1 MVTIVNCEWQRVAM
15 SLIPEFE
22 LGLWNAWIITV
33 LGFILPWIPS
43 YINKEATKKRMEE
56 IKWSEFSKT
65 VKIVLIITQVI
76 IMPFTIIYSF
86 FLPLKLGTVWFYVG
100 LPISILGIIIP
111 VISGVSLYG
120 ATAPLDKPVTTGVYR
135 ITRNPEYFSAF
146 LQYLGIGISGLS
158 WVFIL
163 SAVTWII
170 SLHIMVV
177 QSEEP
182 SLIEKYGDE
191 YREYMNR
198 TPRWIGIPKSGI

>member
-1 MVTIVNCEWQRVAM
+1 M

-33 LGFILPWIPS
+33 LGFVLSMIPS
-43 YINKEATKKRMEE
+43 YINKEIQKKRMGK

-65 VKIVLIITQVI
+65 VKIILIITQVI

-86 FLPLKLGTVWFYVG
+86 FLPLKLDTVWFYVG
-100 LPISILGIIIP
+100 LPISILGIIMPFIAQ
-111 VISGVSLYG
+111 VSF
-120 ATAPLDKPVTTGVYR
+120 ATAPLDKPITTGAYR
-135 ITRNPEYFSAF
+135 ISRNPEYFSVF

-163 SAVTWII
+163 CAVAWII
-170 SLHIMVV
+170 SFHIAVV

-182 SLIEKYGDE
+182 SLIEKYGGA
-191 YREYMNR
+191 YKEYMNR
-198 TPRWIGIPKSGI
+198 TPRWIGIPKSEERD

>member
-1 MVTIVNCEWQRVAM
+1 M
-15 SLIPEFE
+15 SLIPAFE
-22 LGLWNAWIITV
+22 LGLWNAWIIAV
-33 LGFILPWIPS
+33 LGFILPWIPP
-43 YINKEATKKRMEE
+43 YINKEVANKRMGK

-65 VKIVLIITQVI
+65 VKMVLIIANGI

-111 VISGVSLYG
+111 CMSGVSF
-120 ATAPLDKPVTTGVYR
+120 ATAPLDKPITTGVYHFS
-135 ITRNPEYFSAF
+135 RNPEYLSMF

-163 SAVTWII
+163 CAVTWII
-170 SLHIMVV
+170 SMHIAVV

-182 SLIEKYGDE
+182 ILIEKYGDA

-198 TPRWIGIPKSGI
+198 TPRWIGIPKSRNRNSRHLPKD

>member
-1 MVTIVNCEWQRVAM
+1 M

-33 LGFILPWIPS
+33 LGFILPNTTS
-43 YINKEATKKRMEE
+43 YIMPRKYKEVVKKRMGE

-100 LPISILGIIIP
+100 LPISILGIIMPFIA
-111 VISGVSLYG
+111 GVSF
-120 ATAPLDKPVTTGVYR
+120 ATAPLDKPITTGVYR
-135 ITRNPEYFSAF
+135 ISRNPEYFSVF

-163 SAVTWII
+163 CAVAWII
-170 SLHIMVV
+170 SFQIEVV

-182 SLIEKYGDE
+182 SLIEKYGDA
-191 YREYMNR
+191 YKEYMNR
-198 TPRWIGIPKSGI
+198 TPRWIGIPKSEKE

>member
-1 MVTIVNCEWQRVAM
+1 M
-15 SLIPEFE
+15 SLVPEFE

-43 YINKEATKKRMEE
+43 YINKKVVSKRMEE

-86 FLPLKLGTVWFYVG
+86 FLPLKLDTVWFYVG
-100 LPISILGIIIP
+100 LPISILGIIMP

-120 ATAPLDKPVTTGVYR
+120 AAAPLDKPVTTGVYR
-135 ITRNPEYFSAF
+135 ITRNPEYFSTF

-163 SAVTWII
+163 CAVTWIV

-191 YREYMNR
+191 YREYMNN
-198 TPRWIGIPKSGI
+198 TPRWIGFPKSEKQE